1 MNRLHFALA
10 IVFAVV
16 IVLTSSLPSVSALS
30 ENRLSAFGTATV
42 DGVIS
47 AGEYGS
53 SIGPITL
60 QTFTGNYTFTIYET
74 NDLQNDY
81 YAFTINDTTYNPED
95 RFTTYF
101 DNQHDG
107 FIPQF
112 TDPNLDIYED
122 AISVTGD
129 GTFSDRHYG
138 YISGSF
144 NAPADSIMN
153 GFAAAT
159 FIPGQG
165 YVFEMSHP
173 LNSGD
178 PWDYNLSI
186 GSTVGWCFIYTD
198 MDTVKS
204 IIYPVGAV
212 SNPSLFGDVAKAGP
226 PVGGVIA
233 PVNTLAVMTSWIVV
247 AIAAIAISI
256 AILSR
261 RKLFLH

>member
-1 MNRLHFALA
+1 MNRLRFVLPIIFT
-10 IVFAVV
+10 IVL
-16 IVLTSSLPSVSALS
+16 VLTSLPIVSALNG
-30 ENRLSAFGTATV
+30 NRLSAFGTATV

-47 AGEYGS
+47 ADEYDS

-60 QTFTGNYTFTIYET
+60 QTFTANYTFTIYET

-81 YAFTINDTTYNPED
+81 YALTINDTTYNSQD
-95 RFTTYF
+95 RLTIYF
-101 DNQHDG
+101 DNQNDG

-122 AISVTGD
+122 AIAVTGD
-129 GTFSDRHYG
+129 GAFSDRHYG
-138 YISGSF
+138 YISGAF
-144 NAPADSIMN
+144 NAPADSVEN

-178 PWDYNLSI
+178 PWDYSLSI
-186 GSTVGWCFIYTD
+186 GSTVGWCLVYTD
-198 MDTVKS
+198 FDTVKN

-212 SNPSLFGDVAKAGP
+212 SDPSLFGDVVKVGSL
-226 PVGGVIA
+226 VGGEIA
-233 PVNTLAVMTSWIVV
+233 PVNTLAVITPWIVAAV
-247 AIAAIAISI
+247 AAMVISI
-256 AILSR
+256 AILSG